1 MKRTV
6 VIVLSCLFCL
16 AAKSAAPDSI
26 AVPAAP
32 VSAPLSA
39 TMTARDAGSAQWYF
53 AMAPDDVL
61 PLLPVNTR
69 LDMLDYYNSGVSRPS
84 RDAAGG
90 RAIVT
95 GSSSRRVTF
104 ETGDTCS
111 YELAVFTAGSDTI
124 VALVETIRYPMQ
136 DSRIAWYDSRWRPIA
151 PPAAEPNLDDW
162 LTRDGRKHRQEVEEA
177 VPFMTSVAEAG
188 PESGTLTLRRTID
201 AYFVP
206 SERPDALRWLRPSI
220 VFRFKGG
227 RFEKEQ

>member
-26 AVPAAP
+26 AAVAAP

-124 VALVETIRYPMQ
+124 VALVETIRYPMP

-151 PPAAEPNLDDW
+151 PPAAEPKLDDW
-162 LTRDGRKHRQEVEEA
+162 LTRDGRKNRQEVEEIGA
-177 VPFMTSVAEAG
+177 HV
-188 PESGTLTLRRTID
+188 
-201 AYFVP
+201 
-206 SERPDALRWLRPSI
+206 
-220 VFRFKGG
+220 
-227 RFEKEQ
+227 